1 VARIVIIGTAHPL
14 RGGLAAFNQRLAEAL
29 QQDGHQ
35 VRIESFSLQ
44 YPSILFPGKSQYTDE
59 PAPAGLSIRS
69 RINSVNP
76 LSWIRVGRA
85 LQREKP
91 DLIIIKFWLPF
102 MGPAFGT
109 ILRLAKKNRHTRVV
123 SILDNF
129 IPHEARPGDAAFTK
143 YFSGPVDA
151 FVTMSRQVLGE
162 VQKALPQKPVAYTP
176 HPIYDLYGEAVS
188 KEVACQK
195 LGLDP
200 TRTYL
205 LFFGFIRA
213 YKGLDLLLQAL
224 PQVTDEGIELIIAGE
239 YYGDSAPY
247 DAIISGNNLEGR
259 VHRFTDFIPT
269 DEVRYFFSA
278 ADLVV
283 QPYKS
288 ATNSGITQVA
298 YHFEKP
304 MVVTNVGGL
313 PEVVPDGKAGFVVDP
328 VPEAIAAGINRF
340 FGGNYST
347 VFRTGLREEKAKYSW
362 KTFTDVLL
370 RMAGRFQN

>member
-1 VARIVIIGTAHPL
+1 MARIVIIGTAHPL

-29 QQDGHQ
+29 QQEGHQ

-44 YPSILFPGKSQYTDE
+44 YPGILFPGKSQYTDE
-59 PAPAGLSIRS
+59 PAPEGLSIRS
-69 RINSVNP
+69 RINSIHP

-85 LQREKP
+85 LQQEKP

-123 SILDNF
+123 AILDNF
-129 IPHEARPGDAAFTK
+129 IPHEARPGDAAFTR

-162 VQKALPQKPVAYTP
+162 VEKALPQKPATYTP

-188 KEVACQK
+188 KEDACRK
-195 LGLDP
+195 LGLDV
-200 TRTYL
+200 TRNYL

-224 PQVTDEGIELIIAGE
+224 PQVTDGTIDLIIAGE
-239 YYGDSAPY
+239 YYGDPAPY
-247 DAIISGNNLEGR
+247 EQLIVANGLEGR

-313 PEVVPDGKAGFVVDP
+313 PEVVPDGKAGFVVAPDP
-328 VPEAIAAGINRF
+328 AAIADGINRF
-340 FGGNYST
+340 FEGHYST
-347 VFRTGLREEKAKYSW
+347 VFQAGLREEKAKYSW
-362 KTFTDVLL
+362 KTFVDVILQL
-370 RMAGRFQN
+370 AGRPTT

>member
-1 VARIVIIGTAHPL
+1 M

-29 QQDGHQ
+29 QQEGHQ

-44 YPSILFPGKSQYTDE
+44 YPGILFPGKSQYTDE
-59 PAPAGLSIRS
+59 PAPEGLSIRS
-69 RINSVNP
+69 RINSIHP

-85 LQREKP
+85 LQQEKP

-123 SILDNF
+123 AILDNF
-129 IPHEARPGDAAFTK
+129 IPHEARPGDAAFTR

-162 VQKALPQKPVAYTP
+162 VEKALPQKPATYTP

-188 KEVACQK
+188 KEDACRK
-195 LGLDP
+195 LGLDV
-200 TRTYL
+200 TRNYL

-224 PQVTDEGIELIIAGE
+224 PQVTDGTIDLIIAGE
-239 YYGDSAPY
+239 YYGDPAPY
-247 DAIISGNNLEGR
+247 EQLIVANGLEGR

-313 PEVVPDGKAGFVVDP
+313 PEVVPDGKAGFVVAPDP
-328 VPEAIAAGINRF
+328 AAIADGINRF
-340 FGGNYST
+340 FEGHYST
-347 VFRTGLREEKAKYSW
+347 VFQAGLREEKAKYSW
-362 KTFTDVLL
+362 KTFVDVILQL
-370 RMAGRFQN
+370 AGRPTT